1 MLGWVRRRQPR
12 NPLLAFLY
20 WIVATLLALAALFA
34 VFYWLDNF
42 LPGQG
47 MF

>member
-1 MLGWVRRRQPR
+1 MFGFLRRIQPR
-12 NPLLAFLY
+12 SRILSAIYWVLLL
-20 WIVATLLALAALFA
+20 VAALAGLF
-34 VFYWLDNF
+34 VLFFYLDNF

>member
-1 MLGWVRRRQPR
+1 MLGFLRRRQPR
-12 NPLLAFLY
+12 NPLLAVLF
-20 WIVATLLALAALFA
+20 WGTATLIALAVLF
-34 VFYWLDNF
+34 VLFYWLDNF